1 VFLLSPKL
9 LPLNI
14 IAWLLSR
21 KPSFLSD
28 SEWSKKLC
36 EAWCLHKQDEEA
48 TYLQKLSP
56 LEIKVDLEWKQYMN
70 LLSKVYQTATKI
82 SASLIAAPE
91 NEKELKHKLDQ
102 TGRKN
107 GKGTAAP
114 KFQKVNQTIHN
125 SGHQL
130 SSQSVLKYA
139 RRLARLYELQR
150 LIHKD
155 VNNQRHL
162 LNECRENTRNLFRKL
177 WKAEATPRDLS
188 LANIL
193 HKIKRDIQ
201 DTNADRL
208 RQEHDNTQL
217 RLRQWKAR
225 YQTGNITAI
234 SKWIQRKEQK
244 SCPSQC
250 YS

>member
-1 VFLLSPKL
+1 MAK
-9 LPLNI
+9 
-14 IAWLLSR
+14 A
-21 KPSFLSD
+21 
-28 SEWSKKLC
+28 
-36 EAWCLHKQDEEA
+36 
-48 TYLQKLSP
+48 LQP
-56 LEIKVDLEWKQYMN
+56 
-70 LLSKVYQTATKI
+70 
-82 SASLIAAPE
+82 
-91 NEKELKHKLDQ
+91 
-102 TGRKN
+102 
-107 GKGTAAP
+107 P

-130 SSQSVLKYA
+130 SSQSVLKHA

-162 LNECRENTRNLFRKL
+162 LNECPENTRNLFRKL
-177 WKAEATPRDLS
+177 WKAEVTPRDLS

-244 SCPSQC
+244 AAQANVSLDGQTAKN
-250 YS
+250 